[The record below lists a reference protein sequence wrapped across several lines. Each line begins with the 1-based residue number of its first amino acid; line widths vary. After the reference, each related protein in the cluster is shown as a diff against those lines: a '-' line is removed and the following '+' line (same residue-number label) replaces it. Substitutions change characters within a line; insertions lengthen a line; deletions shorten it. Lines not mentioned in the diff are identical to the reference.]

1 MRWIETERGVPA
13 KSRRR
18 PLCALVV
25 GGWWFVLTPELCQ
38 AKSTAEEWASYTDA
52 RLGEIAAQAEVHSH
66 DAAPQISL
74 GLRRLW
80 SNDLEGAATAFRT
93 AISRDDNAA
102 PAHLFLAMAL
112 NLQGIE
118 YAANLYGSTDL
129 GPGTPAA
136 STLANIFADADLHF
150 EIALTLQPDDPYA
163 WLQWAN
169 AVFDRGRDN
178 PLSLPVRNPT
188 PALTKYRQ
196 ALELDPNHRAART
209 ALAYALFGY
218 GAVFRYVWLDQRDP
232 GEAIVWLPEDIDAQ
246 AREYLAEAAEVY
258 MALISQFP
266 NDESLYGPAINTFEA
281 ADQFEQ
287 MIALCKLAIDR
298 FPQSR
303 TARAAYRQWGLAVD
317 TQGPDD
323 SQSAIIRRMEHD
335 DYGTR
340 LGR

>member
-1 MRWIETERGVPA
+1 MRWIEKERGVPSR
-13 KSRRR
+13 SRRR
-18 PLCALVV
+18 PLCTLVI
-25 GGWWFVLTPELCQ
+25 GGLWLVLIPEFCQ
-38 AKSTAEEWASYTDA
+38 ARSAAEEWASYSDA
-52 RLGEIAAQAEVHSH
+52 RLGEIAAQAEVHSR

-93 AISRDDNAA
+93 AILRDDSAA

-118 YAANLYGSTDL
+118 YAANHYGSADI

-136 STLANIFADADLHF
+136 STLANLFADADLHF
-150 EIALTLQPDDPYA
+150 ETALTLQPDDPYA
-163 WLQWAN
+163 WLTWAN
-169 AVFDRGRDN
+169 AVFQRGRDN

-209 ALAYALFGY
+209 ALADALFGY
-218 GAVFRYVWLDQRDP
+218 GVTFRYVWLDHRDP
-232 GEAIVWLPEDIDAQ
+232 GEAIAWLPEDIDAQ
-246 AREYLAEAAEVY
+246 AREYLAEAAEIY
-258 MALISQFP
+258 TALISQFP

-281 ADQFEQ
+281 AGQFDQ

-298 FPQSR
+298 FPQTR
-303 TARAAYRQWGLAVD
+303 TARAAYRRWGLVVD
-317 TQGPDD
+317 TQGPND
-323 SQSAIIRRMEHD
+323 SQLAIIQRMEYD